1 MQISVSSYSFA
12 KRKISQSE
20 CVRRAHE
27 LGFAG
32 IEFTD
37 LTPEDGMTQA
47 EYARRLRAEAEGY
60 GMTVNSYTVGADF
73 LNGSDGDLEREIAA
87 VCAKVDIAAI
97 LGVKV
102 MRHDATQGYRPEVRG
117 FRGFDQALP
126 RLADACR
133 RVTEYAAEKGI
144 RTCVENHG
152 RFCQDSD
159 RVERLVYTV
168 ALPNFGWLVDI
179 GNFLCADEDPVR
191 AVGRAAPYA
200 FHAHVKDFYV
210 RSGNGFD
217 PGEGFFRS
225 RGMQYL
231 RGAIVGQGDVPVV
244 QCLSVLKSAGYNGWL
259 SIEFEGQE
267 DPIYGLRVGLQ
278 NVRRMWPEE

>member
-1 MQISVSSYSFA
+1 M
-12 KRKISQSE
+12 
-20 CVRRAHE
+20 
-27 LGFAG
+27 
-32 IEFTD
+32 
-37 LTPEDGMTQA
+37 
-47 EYARRLRAEAEGY
+47 
-60 GMTVNSYTVGADF
+60 
-73 LNGSDGDLEREIAA
+73 
-87 VCAKVDIAAI
+87 
-97 LGVKV
+97 
-102 MRHDATQGYRPEVRG
+102 
-117 FRGFDQALP
+117 
-126 RLADACR
+126 
-133 RVTEYAAEKGI
+133 
-144 RTCVENHG
+144 
-152 RFCQDSD
+152 
-159 RVERLVYTV
+159 
-168 ALPNFGWLVDI
+168 
-179 GNFLCADEDPVR
+179 R